1 MRFEAFGFDT
11 LFCGALTKIAAINY
25 EFFNQIGVALF
36 QTKVDVMKNPACPHC
51 EKAIQHRHTFMT
63 TLPLTLVCAGCG
75 SWLKLD
81 VKRSNNAPVMALGLI
96 TLFLAYFSPYFLI
109 LLPLYLVLSMGPL
122 QNFSVELIKKRKA
135 ELWTINRRT
144 GHLRPVNEAEEA
156 ADRDLQLSKKL
167 VGARS
172 FRSLSGADRKKGPSP
187 QGGARAALAASLK
200 RGEFGTDEMP
210 SGLPH

>member
-1 MRFEAFGFDT
+1 
-11 LFCGALTKIAAINY
+11 
-25 EFFNQIGVALF
+25 
-36 QTKVDVMKNPACPHC
+36 MKNPACPHC

-63 TLPLTLVCAGCG
+63 TFPLTLVCAGCG
-75 SWLKLD
+75 SWLKID
-81 VKRSNNAPVMALGLI
+81 VQRSGSALAMVLGLT

-144 GHLRPVNEAEEA
+144 GNLRPVNEAEEE
-156 ADRDLQLSKKL
+156 ADRDLQLSNKL

-172 FRSLSGADRKKGPSP
+172 FRSLSGVRAANRPPKHS
-187 QGGARAALAASLK
+187 GARAALAASMK
-200 RGEFGTDEMP
+200 RGDFAGDDLP
-210 SGLPH
+210 KGLPH